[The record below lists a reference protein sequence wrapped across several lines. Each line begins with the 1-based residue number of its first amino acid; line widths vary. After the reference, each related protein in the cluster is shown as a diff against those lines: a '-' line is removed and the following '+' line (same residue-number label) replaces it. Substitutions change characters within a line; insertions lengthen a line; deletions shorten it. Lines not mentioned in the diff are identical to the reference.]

1 MDIVIRAAVIFFV
14 VFLITRNVG
23 RRELSMSE
31 PFDLILL
38 VVLGDLVQQ
47 GVTQSDSSLTGTV
60 LAISTFA
67 LLTVLVSFI
76 SFRVRRMRSVLEGKP
91 LILVEDGNVIHEN
104 LRRQRLALDE
114 VLSEARLQQ
123 VAALDDIRWAILETN
138 GAISIIP
145 RSG

>member
-1 MDIVIRAAVIFFV
+1 MDIVIRAAVIYVV
-14 VFLITRNVG
+14 VFLITRTVG

-31 PFDLILL
+31 PFDVILL

-47 GVTQSDSSLTGTV
+47 GVTQSDYSLTGTV

-76 SFRVRRMRSVLEGKP
+76 SFKVRRMRPVLEGKP
-91 LILVEDGNVIHEN
+91 LILIEDGNVVHEN

-123 VAALDDIRWAILETN
+123 VATLDEIRWAILETN

>member
-1 MDIVIRAAVIFFV
+1 MIFFV

-76 SFRVRRMRSVLEGKP
+76 SFRVRRMRSVLQGKP
-91 LILVEDGNVIHEN
+91 LILIEDGNVIQEN

-114 VLSEARLQQ
+114 VLLEARLQQ

>member
-76 SFRVRRMRSVLEGKP
+76 SFRVRRMRSVLQGKP
-91 LILVEDGNVIHEN
+91 LILIEDGNVIHEN

-123 VAALDDIRWAILETN
+123 VAALDDIRWAILKTH

>member
-1 MDIVIRAAVIFFV
+1 MDIVIRAAVIYV
-14 VFLITRNVG
+14 VMFLITRTVG

-47 GVTQSDSSLTGTV
+47 GVTQSDYSLTGTV

-76 SFRVRRMRSVLEGKP
+76 SFKVRRMRPVLEGKP
-91 LILVEDGNVIHEN
+91 LILIEDGNVVHEN

-123 VAALDDIRWAILETN
+123 VATLDEIRWAILETN

>member
-76 SFRVRRMRSVLEGKP
+76 SFRVRRMRSVLQGKP
-91 LILVEDGNVIHEN
+91 LILIEDGNVIQEN

-114 VLSEARLQQ
+114 VLLEARLQQ

>member
-76 SFRVRRMRSVLEGKP
+76 SFRVRRMRSVLQGKP

>member
-76 SFRVRRMRSVLEGKP
+76 SFRVRRMRSVLQGKP
-91 LILVEDGNVIHEN
+91 LILIEDGNVIQEN

-114 VLSEARLQQ
+114 VLLEARLQQ
-123 VAALDDIRWAILETN
+123 VAAIDDIRWAILETN

>member
-76 SFRVRRMRSVLEGKP
+76 SFRVRRMRSVLQGKP
-91 LILVEDGNVIHEN
+91 LILIEDGNVIHEN